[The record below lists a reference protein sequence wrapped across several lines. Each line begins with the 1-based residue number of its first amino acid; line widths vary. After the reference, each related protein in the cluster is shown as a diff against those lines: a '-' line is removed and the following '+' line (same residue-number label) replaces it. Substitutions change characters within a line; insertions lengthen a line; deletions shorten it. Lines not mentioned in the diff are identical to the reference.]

1 MGKAK
6 IINCLSVGAE
16 NAVTGK
22 QLAKMLNCH
31 ERDITMSINALRKN
45 GVLICSNGSGFFLPK
60 GDEDIKKLYS
70 SNAKQ
75 NYRYGKSFKT
85 CRGLFERVGAV
96 MPRMRTIQEAAAEL
110 KKNDPNTAVTPY
122 AIRQMVLNNAIPH
135 IKAGKKRL
143 INMDTLEKYLNF
155 AN

>member
-1 MGKAK
+1 
-6 IINCLSVGAE
+6 
-16 NAVTGK
+16 
-22 QLAKMLNCH
+22 
-31 ERDITMSINALRKN
+31 
-45 GVLICSNGSGFFLPK
+45 
-60 GDEDIKKLYS
+60 
-70 SNAKQ
+70 
-75 NYRYGKSFKT
+75 
-85 CRGLFERVGAV
+85 